1 MIMSVV
7 KSLAPVTLGTVLIAI
22 SPASL
27 SASDAQDL
35 AFAHAD
41 MPIKQLKDV
50 YLDCERGGRRCAGD
64 GRRDVLFDARVPT
77 RRAIAVCA

>member
-1 MIMSVV
+1 MIMPVV

-41 MPIKQLKDV
+41 MPIK
-50 YLDCERGGRRCAGD
+50 
-64 GRRDVLFDARVPT
+64 
-77 RRAIAVCA
+77 

>member
-7 KSLAPVTLGTVLIAI
+7 KSLAPVTLGTVPIAI

-35 AFAHAD
+35 FAHAD

-50 YLDCERGGRRCAGD
+50 Y
-64 GRRDVLFDARVPT
+64 
-77 RRAIAVCA
+77 

>member
-27 SASDAQDL
+27 SASDAQGL

-50 YLDCERGGRRCAGD
+50 YLDCGEAAGARGRSASAGY
-64 GRRDVLFDARVPT
+64 
-77 RRAIAVCA
+77 

>member
-27 SASDAQDL
+27 SLLTLRTSRSLTLTCQSNS
-35 AFAHAD
+35 
-41 MPIKQLKDV
+41 
-50 YLDCERGGRRCAGD
+50 
-64 GRRDVLFDARVPT
+64 
-77 RRAIAVCA
+77 

>member
-7 KSLAPVTLGTVLIAI
+7 KSLAL
-22 SPASL
+22 
-27 SASDAQDL
+27 
-35 AFAHAD
+35 AHAD
-41 MPIKQLKDV
+41 MPINQLKDV

>member
-64 GRRDVLFDARVPT
+64 GRRVLFDARVPT
-77 RRAIAVCA
+77 RREIAVCA

>member
-41 MPIKQLKDV
+41 MPIKQLKTSIWIASGEAAGALGTEDV
-50 YLDCERGGRRCAGD
+50 MYCSMREFRLG
-64 GRRDVLFDARVPT
+64 AR
-77 RRAIAVCA
+77 

>member
-1 MIMSVV
+1 SVV

-35 AFAHAD
+35 AFAYAD

-50 YLDCERGGRRCAGD
+50 YLDCERGGRRCAGAL
-64 GRRDVLFDARVPT
+64 RICWLLT
-77 RRAIAVCA
+77 ISWSTL

>member
-41 MPIKQLKDV
+41 MPIKQLKDPW
-50 YLDCERGGRRCAGD
+50 GRLFGLRAGRPPVRW
-64 GRRDVLFDARVPT
+64 GRKT
-77 RRAIAVCA
+77 